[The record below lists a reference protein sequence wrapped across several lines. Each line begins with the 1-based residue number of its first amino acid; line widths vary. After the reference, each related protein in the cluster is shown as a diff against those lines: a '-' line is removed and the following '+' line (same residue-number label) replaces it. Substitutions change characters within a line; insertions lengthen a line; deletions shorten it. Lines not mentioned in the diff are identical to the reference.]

1 MRLGLSLLVVLA
13 LCSLPLQAAV
23 YTYVDAEGNRVFTD
37 QPDIEG
43 ASRVQVRPP
52 NVSTPEVPVKKL
64 VPQPAAVPA
73 EAVPPVPEPVELAY
87 QMLRIA
93 LPEPDAAVQSNG
105 GGLLVVLES
114 DPPLLPGHFY
124 RLEMDGQIQGVPN
137 RSPVF
142 TLEGVERGTHQ
153 LAGEII
159 DSKGEVLERTPAQP
173 VHVQRMT
180 LDQRRRV
187 NNCKEEDYGKRKEC
201 PLSLQPRKPL

>member
-1 MRLGLSLLVVLA
+1 MRLRLPLLLVTA
-13 LCSLPLQAAV
+13 LCSLPLPAAV

-43 ASRVQVRPP
+43 ASRVHVRPP
-52 NVSTPEVPVKKL
+52 NVSAPDTPVKKL
-64 VPQPAAVPA
+64 SP
-73 EAVPPVPEPVELAY
+73 PEPVAAVQAEAPPEPVMPAY
-87 QMLRIA
+87 QLLRIA

-114 DPPLLPGHFY
+114 DPPLQQGHFY
-124 RLEMDGQIQGVPN
+124 RLEMDGQIQGVPS

-142 TLEGVERGTHQ
+142 TLEGIERGTHQ

-180 LDQRRRV
+180 MEQRRRV

-201 PLSLQPRKPL
+201 PLSLQPRRPH